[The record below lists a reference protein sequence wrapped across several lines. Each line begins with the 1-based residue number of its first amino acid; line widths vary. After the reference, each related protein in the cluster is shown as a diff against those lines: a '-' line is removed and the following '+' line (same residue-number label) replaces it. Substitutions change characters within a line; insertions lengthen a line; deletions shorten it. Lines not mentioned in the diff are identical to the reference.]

1 MKALLRT
8 GLLTATA
15 LASAHADAKPV
26 DRCIPMLEARP
37 SVDAVTGRPHCP
49 LAISWTQRDGAAM
62 PRASR
67 AEPPAS
73 QAREARLDDERDALP
88 ESIEPEA
95 RVLHV

>member
-8 GLLTATA
+8 ALLTATA
-15 LASAHADAKPV
+15 LASAHVDAKPV
-26 DRCIPMLEARP
+26 DRCISMLEARP
-37 SVDAVTGRPHCP
+37 SLDVVTGRLHCP
-49 LAISWTQRDGAAM
+49 LAISWTQRDGAPM

-67 AEPPAS
+67 VEPPAS
-73 QAREARLDDERDALP
+73 QVQEARLDDDRDALP